1 MKKTT
6 TNSRI
11 LQIFIVIN
19 ILFLSLIV
27 YMSYFELYGKEPIMA
42 NSYNRRLK
50 ANEDGIIRGQI
61 FDRNGEVLAETKIV
75 DGISNRSYPY
85 KRLYAHIIGYN
96 SNIYGKTLLEA
107 QFNDTLLGINALG
120 LIGNAM
126 SLVKGED
133 KTGNN
138 LILTI
143 DHSLQSKARE
153 LIGDNRGAIVA
164 LNPKTGEILAMVS
177 TPDYNPNESSLRE
190 NWADISTGEN
200 SPLLP
205 RAVLGLYPPGST
217 FKVVTAVS
225 AIEEGLIDFI
235 AEDTGSVV
243 IDGKTFSNAGNKAYG
258 ELNMTSAMAYSS
270 NVYFSKLSEVLD
282 SKALLNTAE
291 KAGLNKSLSFDLPT
305 KKSSINRDINSKTE
319 FAATVIGQGKLLVT
333 PLQMALICAGIAN
346 DGVIMKP
353 YLVKKISD
361 KYDTI
366 LTTTLSKKSGVLT
379 DSETAELVKEMM
391 IEVVKNG
398 TGKKASI
405 SEVVVAGK
413 TGTAQN
419 EKSSQGQGNDHAW
432 FIGFAPASDPEIAI
446 AVIIENHEKDGGQ
459 LAAPIAGKI
468 MSEWINK
475 SKKQ

>member
-1 MKKTT
+1 MKKST
-6 TNSRI
+6 TNNRI

-19 ILFLSLIV
+19 ILFLSLII
-27 YMSYFELYGKEPIMA
+27 YLSYFELYGKEPIMA
-42 NSYNRRLK
+42 NNYNRRLK
-50 ANEDGIIRGQI
+50 AYEDGIVRGQI

-75 DGISNRSYPY
+75 DGISNRIYPY

-107 QFNDTLLGINALG
+107 RYNDTLLGKNALG
-120 LIGNAM
+120 FVGNAM

-143 DHSLQSKARE
+143 DHSLQTKARE
-153 LIGDNRGAIVA
+153 LMGENRGAIVA
-164 LNPKTGEILAMVS
+164 INPKTGEILAMVS

-190 NWADISTGEN
+190 NWADLSTGEN

-205 RAVLGLYPPGST
+205 RALIGLYPPGST
-217 FKVVTAVS
+217 FKVITAIS
-225 AIEEGLIDFI
+225 AIEVGLDGFI

-243 IDGKTFSNAGNKAYG
+243 IDGKTFSNAGDIAYG
-258 ELNMTSAMAYSS
+258 ELNMTSAMAHSS

-282 SKALLNTAE
+282 SKALISTAE
-291 KAGLNKSLSFDLPT
+291 KAGLNKNIDFDLPT
-305 KKSSINRDINSKTE
+305 KKSSINNVIDSKTE
-319 FAATVIGQGKLLVT
+319 FAATVIGQGELLVT

-353 YLVKKISD
+353 YLVKNVSD
-361 KYDTI
+361 RYDTI
-366 LTTTLSKKSGVLT
+366 LTTTLTKESGVLT
-379 DSETAELVKEMM
+379 DPETAELVKEMM
-391 IEVVKNG
+391 IEVVRNG
-398 TGKKASI
+398 TGKRASI
-405 SEVVVAGK
+405 SDTIVAGK

-446 AVIIENHEKDGGQ
+446 AVIIENQEKDGGQ
-459 LAAPIAGKI
+459 LAAPIAGKL

-475 SKKQ
+475 NNK